1 MVEGDDLCDSLEQHQ
16 GVDGNGLLVESGCA
30 WRKVNLQRI
39 LEESTKNLVKM
50 RSHEAGHN
58 LKPHKSPE
66 ENHNQTPAVEEFHD
80 QTFAAQGLHDQTFA
94 PQGGFDYSEGRSG
107 SSSASG
113 SDSESNSSDS
123 GSDSGSYSSSRSRSS
138 DGSSSESSSDSESDT
153 SSSSEGL
160 ESTDEDVDIL
170 SDEKEPKHQA
180 EVCDQRTSLPIPVK
194 SLDGKSTQNAV
205 DEKQDDNKSDAVDI
219 EKDSSKEWEA
229 KMAPTT
235 NTISDRVRKYAEE
248 TKAFSY
254 DYQQP
259 QERKDYTRSSFYE
272 RGSEVKDSS
281 RNEQSDSFEKLS
293 TGKHQRDSELK
304 NIGEKS
310 EGTKRLKG
318 GNLDS

>member
-1 MVEGDDLCDSLEQHQ
+1 MYSL
-16 GVDGNGLLVESGCA
+16 
-30 WRKVNLQRI
+30 
-39 LEESTKNLVKM
+39 
-50 RSHEAGHN
+50 
-58 LKPHKSPE
+58 PE
-66 ENHNQTPAVEEFHD
+66 ENLNLTPAHEEFHD
-80 QTFAAQGLHDQTFA
+80 QTFAPHGLHDQT
-94 PQGGFDYSEGRSG
+94 PGGFDYSEGRAG
-107 SSSASG
+107 SS
-113 SDSESNSSDS
+113 SDSESNSSNS
-123 GSDSGSYSSSRSRSS
+123 GSDSGSDSSSRSRSS
-138 DGSSSESSSDSESDT
+138 DGSWSESSSDSESDT

-180 EVCDQRTSLPIPVK
+180 EVCDQRMSLPIPVK

-205 DEKQDDNKSDAVDI
+205 DEKKDDNKSDAVDI
-219 EKDSSKEWEA
+219 EKDSPVEWEA
-229 KMAPTT
+229 KTALTT

-259 QERKDYTRSSFYE
+259 QEHKDYTRSLFYE

-281 RNEQSDSFEKLS
+281 RNEQSDSVEKLS
-293 TGKHQRDSELK
+293 KGKHKRDSELK
-304 NIGEKS
+304 NIDEKS